1 MYILGIDMSLTS
13 PGLALYNTETNNWQ
27 LRCFAN
33 RNREECLV
41 SGPLV
46 IWNRPKAFDTDIER
60 YIHIIDQIVAYVKD
74 IPVEH
79 IVLEGYAYAAN
90 GAHSAKLHEITG
102 ILKYVLTQHF
112 PLAKW
117 TIFPPTSWRKIVHGN
132 GHASK
137 QMAIDRVKTSIMDV
151 AEVLGITNG
160 SPLTDICD
168 AVCLVYAVLEQ

>member
-13 PGLALYNTETNNWQ
+13 PGIALYNEETAEWQ

-33 RNREECLV
+33 RNREENIV
-41 SGPLV
+41 YGPLV
-46 IWNRPKAFDTDIER
+46 VWNRLQSSSVDIER
-60 YIHIIDQIVAYVKD
+60 YIHIIDQIMSYVKD
-74 IPVEH
+74 KNITR

-90 GAHSAKLHEITG
+90 SAHSAKLHEITG
-102 ILKYVLTQHF
+102 ILKYTLTRHF

-117 TIFPPTSWRKIVHGN
+117 TIFAPTSWRKIVHGN

-137 QMAIDRVKTSIMDV
+137 QSAIDHVQASV
-151 AEVLGITNG
+151 ADIPAALGISSG

-168 AVCLVYAVLEQ
+168 AVCLVYAIL